1 MPKPYYP
8 PEFESQ
14 VREAMDVPEPND
26 DAIDTLR
33 AKFVAQ
39 GIAAFS
45 FDSQRDSAADLSRPR
60 KETEMKRTTS
70 RGYPWLA
77 CVLALIVLAILFT
90 LAFSSPTVVNALR
103 RLLGYIPGVGI
114 IDQSQAISTNVLA
127 LSEPVTVRR
136 DGISVTVEFAVS
148 TSEKTTIIYSHVE
161 PPVDF
166 NDYQPPEIYPEDRPV
181 LRLPDGAVLDIIAG
195 RRQPSDGVGILYALD
210 FPPLPEGV
218 TQVTLELTR
227 LAVLPPGLGPENWEI
242 PIRFVPADL
251 ADVIIPV
258 VEYEP
263 TPTPTLEAPM
273 ESLSQ
278 PTPAF
283 GASISLERYVELPD
297 GYLLMGSF
305 QWTDTS
311 IPPYTLAL
319 DMPVITDADGR
330 EVNYDFGDAE
340 MSPQPNDPRQYWAYK
355 IITKDFTPPLKLEFY
370 VQMREQANAAFQ
382 FDPGANPQTGQT
394 WDLKLD
400 VPVNERI
407 LKVNSVTYYEPIPDI
422 HNFDFVMSSDSDIVN
437 AIVIEANHP
446 PMGGG
451 GGGGGSPQTN
461 EPFTSGLSF
470 EGQIPSGPLTI
481 IVTSLD
487 VLLPGDW
494 TIMWQP

>member
-1 MPKPYYP
+1 MPKPNYP

-14 VREAMDVPEPND
+14 VRKAMNVPEPNAD
-26 DAIDTLR
+26 TMDTLR

-39 GIAAFS
+39 GMAAFNMDRQP
-45 FDSQRDSAADLSRPR
+45 DSPANHSQPK
-60 KETEMKRTTS
+60 KETKMRPTIPHS
-70 RGYPWLA
+70 SPRLVW
-77 CVLALIVLAILFT
+77 VLVLLVLAILFT
-90 LAFSSPTVVNALR
+90 LVFSSPTVVNALR

-114 IDQSQAISTNVLA
+114 IDQSQTISNNVLA

-136 DGISVTVEFAVS
+136 DGVSVTVEFAVS
-148 TSEKTTIIYSHVE
+148 TSEKTTILYSHVE
-161 PPVDF
+161 PPVDYD
-166 NDYQPPEIYPEDRPV
+166 NYRPPETYPEDRPV
-181 LRLPDGAVLDIIAG
+181 LRLSDGAVLDIIAG
-195 RRQPSDGVGILYALD
+195 RRQPSDGVEILYALD

-227 LAVLPPGLGPENWEI
+227 LAALPPGLGPENWEI
-242 PIRFVPADL
+242 PIRFEPADL
-251 ADVIIPV
+251 AEVIIPV

-263 TPTPTLEAPM
+263 TPTVEIPTEN
-273 ESLSQ
+273 LSQ

-283 GASISLERYVELPD
+283 GASITLERYVELPD

-319 DMPVITDADGR
+319 DMPVITDADDR
-330 EVNYDFGDAE
+330 EVKYDFGDAE
-340 MSPQPNDPRQYWAYK
+340 LSPEPNEPRQYWAYK
-355 IITKDFTPPLKLEFY
+355 TITKDFSPPLKLEFS

-394 WDLKLD
+394 WDLNLD
-400 VPVNERI
+400 VPVNGRI
-407 LKVNSVTYYEPIPDI
+407 LKVVSVTHYEPIPGI
-422 HNFDFVMSSDSDIVN
+422 HNFDFVMSSDSNIVN
-437 AIVIEANHP
+437 ATVIEANHP

-461 EPFTSGLSF
+461 APFTSGLSF
-470 EGQIPSGPLTI
+470 EGQIPGGPLTI

-487 VLLPGDW
+487 VLLPGYW
-494 TIMWQP
+494 TITWQP